1 MKNRKM
7 ILAFILMI
15 NAVNANAQDYK
26 LEGSEVKLTAEIK
39 FGAASA
45 VLLPE
50 SDEALTIIKKYLD
63 DKSYISLLRVEGH
76 TAGEGLAGDQALSE
90 KRALAVCKRLVEMG
104 VDCKRLIAVGFG
116 NQKPVADNSTAAG
129 RAANKRIAFVNVSL
143 RGHVIGGLPT
153 DGGGNVAAGDLCG
166 KAPL

>member
-1 MKNRKM
+1 MKIIKIM
-7 ILAFILMI
+7 LAFVLII
-15 NAVNANAQDYK
+15 NTINVKAQDYR
-26 LEGSEVKLTAEIK
+26 LEGSEVKIAAEIN
-39 FGAASA
+39 FEAGSA
-45 VLLPE
+45 RLLPE
-50 SDEALTIIKKYLD
+50 SDAALSIVKKYLD

-116 NQKPVADNSTAAG
+116 NQKPVADNSTSEG
-129 RAANKRIAFVNVSL
+129 RAANRRIAFVNVSL

-153 DGGGNVAAGDLCG
+153 DGGGNVAAGEIC
-166 KAPL
+166 KPE